1 MKLAECFAI
10 RKLQLVAIQQST
22 VREFYLNVERGLN
35 RNFWLNFD
43 NMKHSFHRTLNQNLK
58 TNKDFLNFRKS
69 EAWYQP
75 QKENFVKISVVLKF
89 GLSHCLILV
98 ETGIS
103 RQYFLILHLGNNIQ
117 WDKSYYLTSEAHSTR
132 NPLQAFFAPFDCT
145 FDFRQTS
152 YNLDFISTA
161 QCYCNLLLW
170 TIWKWF
176 FYIFYNQFK
185 SLKQNL
191 HGKSESNIIICFS
204 LKGDKK

>member
-35 RNFWLNFD
+35 RNFWLNFY

-58 TNKDFLNFRKS
+58 TNQDFLNFRKS

-89 GLSHCLILV
+89 GLSHFLILV
-98 ETGIS
+98 ETGMS
-103 RQYFLILHLGNNIQ
+103 RQYFLKLHLGNNIQ
-117 WDKSYYLTSEAHSTR
+117 WDKSCYLTSEAHGTR

-152 YNLDFISTA
+152 YNLDFIFHDTM
-161 QCYCNLLLW
+161 LM
-170 TIWKWF
+170 
-176 FYIFYNQFK
+176 
-185 SLKQNL
+185 
-191 HGKSESNIIICFS
+191 
-204 LKGDKK
+204 